1 MFKQNQEGPEITEI
15 TRPIHR
21 VADILSRR
29 GQTIYGREKIVDL
42 CARTGVSL
50 MEDFSSELGEED
62 SDASLLLFVV
72 NYAKLS
78 SAAKLSVLTLARI
91 YDIAIPKELL
101 EKRKILTDILDSL
114 SEFTHEITERLRDE
128 LS

>member
-1 MFKQNQEGPEITEI
+1 MDYEMSEK
-15 TRPIHR
+15 TRPIHK

-42 CARTGVSL
+42 CSRTGVSL
-50 MEDFSSELGEED
+50 LDDFAELGQED

-78 SAAKLSVLTLARI
+78 PAAKLSVLTLARI
-91 YDIAIPKELL
+91 YDVAIPKELL
-101 EKRKILTDILDSL
+101 ERRRILADILESL
-114 SEFTHEITERLRDE
+114 SEFTHEITERLRG
-128 LS
+128 